1 MTPLI
6 LASRS
11 SVRQQL
17 LTQCGVSFSVQI
29 APIDE
34 EATRQAMA
42 AENISPRNMADA
54 LAELKAAR
62 MAQKRRDAFVLGC
75 DQILE
80 FERSAWGKAETPDA
94 LITQLYE
101 MQGKPHRLHSGAVI
115 FENGR
120 PVWRHV
126 TTAQLM
132 MRPLSEAFIRSYVD
146 RNWTTVQHCVG
157 GYMIEAEGPR
167 LFSRITGDYF
177 AIQGLPLLEILSYL
191 SVRGILDQ

>member
-1 MTPLI
+1 MAPLI
-6 LASRS
+6 LASKS

-17 LTQCGVSFSVQI
+17 LRQCGVPFTVQTAPVDEDSV
-29 APIDE
+29 
-34 EATRQAMA
+34 RQAMA

-62 MAQKRRDAFVLGC
+62 MAQKRPDAFVLGC

-80 FERSAWGKAETPDA
+80 FERTAWGKAGSKEA
-94 LITQLYE
+94 LVEQLIE

-115 FENGR
+115 FEDGR

-126 TTAQLM
+126 STAQLM
-132 MRPLSEAFIRSYVD
+132 MRSLSDDFIRAYVD
-146 RNWTTVQHCVG
+146 RNWDDVRYCVG

-167 LFSRITGDYF
+167 LFSRITGDHF
-177 AIQGLPLLEILSYL
+177 AILGLPLLEILSYL